1 LPNTS
6 TNRTAIARFP
16 APNPGAV
23 LTSNLDSQQLIE
35 PIFPYS
41 KRTISPPLAR
51 DNSAAWRILTNCVAT
66 DPEDT
71 GELTPVATDSK
82 KCSHNAFRGSPS
94 AIGIDSV
101 SCPRGIK

>member
-1 LPNTS
+1 MPNTS
-6 TNRTAIARFP
+6 TKQTALARFP
-16 APNPGAV
+16 ALNPSAV
-23 LTSNLDSQQLIE
+23 LTSDLDSQQLIN

-51 DNSAAWRILTNCVAT
+51 DNSAAWRILTNSVAT

-71 GELTPVATDSK
+71 GELTPVATDAK